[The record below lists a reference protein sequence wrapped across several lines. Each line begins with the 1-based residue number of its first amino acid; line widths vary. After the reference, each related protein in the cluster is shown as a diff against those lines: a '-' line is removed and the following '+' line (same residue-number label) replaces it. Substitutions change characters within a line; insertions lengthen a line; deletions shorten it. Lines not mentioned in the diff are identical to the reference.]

1 MADSQPPGSGSH
13 RAGTEGV
20 LGPLLT
26 FMQQRLGVGPPSPG
40 THPGTALETATHP
53 NCHCCEGPMSPG
65 DPFLS
70 PPSTR
75 SAPQHSLSGPPPP
88 APPTPPLGL
97 DPSSV
102 PQLAPVSSRSLPRRP
117 GAPAATQQPGTPS
130 SPQDTGPAWKP
141 RLEGPPASRAS
152 LSLGAF
158 GAHLFFPRR
167 VLARSGGL
175 RALGPSLVPSPQGR
189 LPSGSRGPGGTGAG
203 KGGRAGRGA
212 GSGSRHG
219 ALTEATPGQPHGEPA

>member
-1 MADSQPPGSGSH
+1 MMGELRQGLWLHCWLRTSTSVGLGLVAEPPWACAWGLGGRWAHLGAQSSSWPGVGSQGTSRHCHREELMADSQPPGSGSH

-26 FMQQRLGVGPPSPG
+26 FMQQRLGVGPLSPG

-65 DPFLS
+65 DPFS

-102 PQLAPVSSRSLPRRP
+102 PPVGSSLLPLSSQTP
-117 GAPAATQQPGTPS
+117 QVLLPPPS
-130 SPQDTGPAWKP
+130 SQGLPPAPRTLALPGSPAWKAP
-141 RLEGPPASRAS
+141 QPAE
-152 LSLGAF
+152 
-158 GAHLFFPRR
+158 P
-167 VLARSGGL
+167 
-175 RALGPSLVPSPQGR
+175 PSL
-189 LPSGSRGPGGTGAG
+189 
-203 KGGRAGRGA
+203 
-212 GSGSRHG
+212 
-219 ALTEATPGQPHGEPA
+219 